1 VSNGQIVL
9 FGATGYTGRLT
20 AAALVHAG
28 LAPVLAGRSANRLA
42 GLTDEL
48 TRFAPKGRLP
58 TWQVA
63 DVDDPRS
70 IRDLISD
77 SSDVLVTTV
86 GPFLRLGR
94 PALDAAIDAGAGY
107 VDSTGEPPFVRYV
120 FTEGHRRA
128 IASGAR
134 LLTAFGYDY
143 VPGNLAG
150 ALVLDR
156 VQRSGAIPARVDVG
170 YFIRGDFGISSGT
183 RASAFGMLLEPSFA
197 FRAGDVRSERT
208 AKRVQRF
215 QIGKKSWQGL
225 SIGGSEHFT
234 LPRVAP
240 SLQQVDVYLGWA
252 GRLTS
257 LASAGSTAL
266 SGLRAIPGLQSM
278 LGNAA
283 ARRTATGEGPD
294 ASARRRSRS
303 VASAVAYDGVGR
315 ILDQVTVEGPTPYEL
330 TAETL
335 AWGAAMLHA
344 DRTSEVGALGP
355 TDAFGL
361 EAFVDGCGLMG
372 LREVP

>member
-1 VSNGQIVL
+1 MSSGRIIL

-48 TRFAPKGRLP
+48 TRHAPKDRLP

-63 DVDDPRS
+63 DVSDPRS
-70 IRDLISD
+70 VRDLIQD
-77 SSDVLVTTV
+77 PRDVLVTTV

-128 IASGAR
+128 VASGAR

-156 VQRSGAIPARVDVG
+156 AQREGHIPARVDVG
-170 YFIRGDFGISSGT
+170 YFIRGGFGISSGT
-183 RASAFGMLLEPSFA
+183 RASAMGMLLEPSFA
-197 FRAGDVRSERT
+197 FRSGSVRTERT
-208 AKRVQRF
+208 AKRVQSF
-215 QIGKKSWQGL
+215 QIGKKTWQGL

-234 LPRVAP
+234 LPRIAP
-240 SLQQVDVYLGWA
+240 SLHQVDVYLGWA
-252 GRLTS
+252 GRLTP
-257 LASAGSTAL
+257 LASAGSGAL
-266 SGLRAIPGLQSM
+266 SALRTLPGVHTL
-278 LGNAA
+278 LANAA
-283 ARRTATGEGPD
+283 ARQTTTGEGPD
-294 ASARRRSRS
+294 ASARRGSRS
-303 VASAVAYDGVGR
+303 LATAVAFDGVGR
-315 ILDQVTVEGPTPYEL
+315 QLGHVTVEGPTPYEL

-335 AWGAAMLHA
+335 AWGAAMLRA
-344 DRTSEVGALGP
+344 DRTNDVGALGP

-361 EAFVDGCGLMG
+361 DTFVEGCSIMG
-372 LREVP
+372 LREAP

>member
-1 VSNGQIVL
+1 MSSGQIIL
-9 FGATGYTGRLT
+9 FGATGYTGRL
-20 AAALVHAG
+20 AASALVHAG

-48 TRFAPKGRLP
+48 TRFAPQDRLP

-63 DVDDPRS
+63 DVADPRS

-77 SSDVLVTTV
+77 SRDVLVTTV

-120 FTEGHRRA
+120 FTEAHRRA
-128 IASGAR
+128 VVSGAR
-134 LLTAFGYDY
+134 LLTSFGYDY

-156 VQRSGAIPARVDVG
+156 VRRDGGIPARVDVG
-170 YFIRGDFGISSGT
+170 YFIRGGFGISSGT

-197 FRAGDVRSERT
+197 FRAGSVRPERT
-208 AKRVQRF
+208 AKRVQSF
-215 QIGKKSWQGL
+215 KIGKKTWQGL

-234 LPRVAP
+234 LPRIAP
-240 SLQQVDVYLGWA
+240 TLQQVDVYLGWA
-252 GRLTS
+252 GRLTQ

-266 SGLRAIPGLQSM
+266 SALRTIPGVQTM
-278 LGNAA
+278 LTNAA
-283 ARRTATGEGPD
+283 ARNTTTGEGPD
-294 ASARRRSRS
+294 SSARRTSRT
-303 VASAVAYDGVGR
+303 VATAVAYDGVGR
-315 ILDQVTVEGPTPYEL
+315 VLGHVTVEGPNPYEL

-335 AWGAAMLHA
+335 AWGAAMLRAGH
-344 DRTSEVGALGP
+344 TNEVGALGP

-361 EAFVDGCGLMG
+361 GAFVDGCSLMG
-372 LREVP
+372 LRAVP